1 MLWKKWVRKRLP
13 SARRWKVSLFQAVL
27 TSLLTPSLR
36 GLRFVTSDFRAR
48 INLLT
53 INEAKRQ
60 FYAAPRYSISYEPPA
75 LSGSIGDCD
84 AWSSILCIYA

>member
-1 MLWKKWVRKRLP
+1 M
-13 SARRWKVSLFQAVL
+13 SLFQAVL
-27 TSLLTPSLR
+27 TSPLAPSPR
-36 GLRFVTSDFRAR
+36 GLRFGTSDFRAR

-53 INEAKRQ
+53 INGVQMQ

-84 AWSSILCIYA
+84 V